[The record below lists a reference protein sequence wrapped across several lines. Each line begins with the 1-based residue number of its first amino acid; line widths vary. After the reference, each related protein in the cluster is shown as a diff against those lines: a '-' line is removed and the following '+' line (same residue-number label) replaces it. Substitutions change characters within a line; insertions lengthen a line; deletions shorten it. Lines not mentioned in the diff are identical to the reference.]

1 MIIDKLKNRLN
12 KSKNMTKTIEELGF
26 TPNTYHCL
34 RKARI
39 KTVGD
44 LVDMTWKQ
52 LMGKRN
58 AVRKTCEEVEKVLK
72 GLGLGLR
79 KE

>member
-1 MIIDKLKNRLN
+1 MLLDNLKNRLN
-12 KSKNMTKTIEELGF
+12 KQRYLSKTIEELGL
-26 TPNTYHCL
+26 TANTYHCL

-44 LVDMTWKQ
+44 LVNLSWKQ

-72 GLGLGLR
+72 SMGLKLR
-79 KE
+79 ED